1 MKTLIGIIII
11 ALLGQVAGAIDG
23 SVRTVRTSAAPVSD
37 PAPTSPSGDPTQPA
51 PLSFYID
58 VAQAQA
64 LFESGEAVFA
74 DARPLDQFE
83 AGHIEGAEHL
93 DPDAF
98 FGGAEPDFVYLYPP
112 EQIIVIYC
120 PGGECDASELVSIRL
135 QERGFSNTHILK
147 PGYPGWVEA
156 GLPTEAGADE

>member
-1 MKTLIGIIII
+1 MT
-11 ALLGQVAGAIDG
+11 
-23 SVRTVRTSAAPVSD
+23 
-37 PAPTSPSGDPTQPA
+37 APTNDTSLLPLPAQPNGLPWPTEEWPRGE
-51 PLSFYID
+51 ID
-58 VAQAQA
+58 
-64 LFESGEAVFA
+64 ERA
-74 DARPLDQFE
+74 DRGRIDELLDH
-83 AGHIEGAEHL
+83 A
-93 DPDAF
+93 

-156 GLPTEAGADE
+156 GLPTEAGSHE